1 MFERRIIAN
10 SRGFHYGNGKMG
22 ITGVELICINT
33 HSRDYFIIQPSN
45 KQPARF
51 LHVVVCLDF
60 PLDVCVFWCGLVS
73 TPFFC
78 ARIKCRLLLPTIGG
92 LRDTDML
99 CRAICVCIECNA
111 PSLKAACTL
120 NLYGKVQAAFFK
132 RKYGKTVHKTTG
144 KIVWNRHCFGGKY

>member
-10 SRGFHYGNGKMG
+10 SRNFHYGNGKMG

-33 HSRDYFIIQPSN
+33 HSRDYFIIRPSN

-78 ARIKCRLLLPTIGG
+78 ARTKCRLLLPTIGG
-92 LRDTDML
+92 LRGRYALSGNL
-99 CRAICVCIECNA
+99 CVYRMQRTIFES
-111 PSLKAACTL
+111 SLHFKSVW
-120 NLYGKVQAAFFK
+120 KVQAAFFK
-132 RKYGKTVHKTTG
+132 RKYGRIVHKTAG
-144 KIVWNRHCFGGKY
+144 KIVWNRHRPGGKY

>member
-1 MFERRIIAN
+1 MFERQIIAN

-22 ITGVELICINT
+22 ITGMELICINT

-60 PLDVCVFWCGLVS
+60 PLDVCVFRCGLVS

-78 ARIKCRLLLPTIGG
+78 ARKSAGCFCQLSAACGA
-92 LRDTDML
+92 DVL
-99 CRAICVCIECNA
+99 CRAIYVCIECNA
-111 PSLKAACTL
+111 PFLKAACTF
-120 NLYGKVQAAFFK
+120 NPYGKCRLLFSKENMAKPSINSRENSMEPALHQ
-132 RKYGKTVHKTTG
+132 RKILG
-144 KIVWNRHCFGGKY
+144 

>member
-22 ITGVELICINT
+22 ITGMELICINT

-78 ARIKCRLLLPTIGG
+78 AQIKCRLFLPTIGG
-92 LRDTDML
+92 LRGRM
-99 CRAICVCIECNA
+99 CFVGQFMCIECNA

-132 RKYGKTVHKTTG
+132 RKYGKTVHKTAG
-144 KIVWNRHCFGGKY
+144 KIVWNWHCFGEKY

>member
-10 SRGFHYGNGKMG
+10 SRSFHYGNGKKG
-22 ITGVELICINT
+22 ITGMELICINT

-78 ARIKCRLLLPTIGG
+78 ARKSAGCFCKL
-92 LRDTDML
+92 
-99 CRAICVCIECNA
+99 
-111 PSLKAACTL
+111 SAACGGGCAL
-120 NLYGKVQAAFFK
+120 SGNLCVYRMQRTIFESSLHFKSVWKVQAAFFK
-132 RKYGKTVHKTTG
+132 RKYGRIVHKTAG
-144 KIVWNRHCFGGKY
+144 KIVWNRHYISGKY

>member
-78 ARIKCRLLLPTIGG
+78 ARKSAGCFCPLSAPCGG
-92 LRDTDML
+92 RM
-99 CRAICVCIECNA
+99 CFVGQFMCIECNA
-111 PSLKAACTL
+111 PSLKAACTF
-120 NLYGKVQAAFFK
+120 NPYGKCRLLFSKENMAKPFIKQQEK
-132 RKYGKTVHKTTG
+132 
-144 KIVWNRHCFGGKY
+144 

>member
-60 PLDVCVFWCGLVS
+60 PLDVCVLVWIGFH
-73 TPFFC
+73 TIFLRPNKVQAAF
-78 ARIKCRLLLPTIGG
+78 ANYRRLAGA
-92 LRDTDML
+92 DML
-99 CRAICVCIECNA
+99 CRAIYVCIECNA

-120 NLYGKVQAAFFK
+120 NPYGKYRLLFSKENMAKPSIKQQ
-132 RKYGKTVHKTTG
+132 GK
-144 KIVWNRHCFGGKY
+144 

>member
-78 ARIKCRLLLPTIGG
+78 ARTKCRLLLPTIGG
-92 LRDTDML
+92 LRGTDML

-111 PSLKAACTL
+111 PSLKAACTF
-120 NLYGKVQAAFFK
+120 NPYGKYWLLFSKENMAESSIKQQEK
-132 RKYGKTVHKTTG
+132 
-144 KIVWNRHCFGGKY
+144 